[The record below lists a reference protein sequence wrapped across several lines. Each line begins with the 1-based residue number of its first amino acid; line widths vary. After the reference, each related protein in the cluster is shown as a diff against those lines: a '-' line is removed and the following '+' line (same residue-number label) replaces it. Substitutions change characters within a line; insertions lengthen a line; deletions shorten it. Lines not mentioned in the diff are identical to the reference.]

1 MCFNMLQIASEFL
14 EKLQIFAASLPII
27 GLTPVFADVQL
38 PICLGSIAL
47 CELTNHFTKVQQ
59 C

>member
-1 MCFNMLQIASEFL
+1 MLQIASEFL